1 MHKLDIRII
10 ATAKNKKKVADT
22 IVGFTVSFIVC
33 LPDHSALRGCFSSA
47 LFVPHC
53 SVVHV
58 VRICVFS
65 VVLSSF
71 VHASVDLG
79 EEFAV
84 TLLHIFIVY
93 IWYDL

>member
-10 ATAKNKKKVADT
+10 ATAKNKKVCDT
-22 IVGFTVSFIVC
+22 IVGFRVSFIVC
-33 LPDHSALRGCFSSA
+33 SLDHNALWGCFI
-47 LFVPHC
+47 LFFFYSTLQC
-53 SVVHV
+53 YS
-58 VRICVFS
+58 RCVSMCFS

-71 VHASVDLG
+71 VYASVDLG